1 MAINSNDLLVQARY
15 EANLAGHALH
25 VRMLGGDF
33 FAFRDTEE
41 WLDLW
46 SSFPSVVHPAV
57 FRRAAKIFR
66 TILPTDLQSVFDCE
80 LGKVTANYTVAKRLI
95 RHREAGRVSRNR
107 SSED

>member
-1 MAINSNDLLVQARY
+1 MTINSSDLLVRARY

-33 FAFRDTEE
+33 FAFRETEE

-46 SSFPSVVHPAV
+46 SSFPSVSQPAV
-57 FRRAAKIFR
+57 FKRAVKLFR
-66 TILPTDLQSVFDCE
+66 TILPAELQSVFDCE

-95 RHREAGRVSRNR
+95 RHR
-107 SSED
+107 